1 MFNRSRRNLARWFTL
16 SMGSILVIFATVVYY
31 QEVEDELEVVD
42 RLLYKKTRAIAAN
55 VDYRLEQGERRVDL
69 ENVPWLGNNP
79 LPEDTEL
86 VYARWYDSQK
96 QIVRFFG
103 TPPPSQLTTA
113 IGFHTIKN
121 AEYSTPNK
129 LQPWLRQVTL
139 VVEKNDTVLGYLQI
153 ATPLAAAQDSL
164 SQLRLFLALAVPVT
178 IFIIALAGWFLGG
191 LAMQPIRQAYIQLQ
205 RFTADASHELRTPLA
220 AILSNAQVG
229 LLSEDSSQQR
239 FRLEKIVEVAKSMS
253 TLVSNLLLLARQ
265 QGIAAPESLQEI
277 DLAQLLQE
285 IARYQVENNANALNF
300 TTNLPPYPVKIL
312 ADYSLIHQ
320 AVMNLL
326 DNAFKYTPAGGK
338 VQLRLAVRSRWAEIA
353 VEDSG
358 IGIPCED
365 LPYIFERFYRVDTE
379 RTRKS
384 GGFGLGLA
392 IAQQLVQ
399 AHGGQINVS
408 STYAQGST
416 FTIKLPLIMS

>member
-16 SMGSILVIFATVVYY
+16 SMGSILVVFATVVYY

-55 VDYRLEQGERRVDL
+55 VDYRLEPGERRVDL

-86 VYARWYDSQK
+86 VYARWYNPQK

-121 AEYSTPNK
+121 TKYSTPNQ

-139 VVEKNDTVLGYLQI
+139 VVEKNDTVIGYLQI

-164 SQLRLFLALAVPVT
+164 SQLRLFLALAVPIT
-178 IFIIALAGWFLGG
+178 IFIIALTGWFLGG

-277 DLAQLLQE
+277 DLTQLLQE
-285 IARYQVENNANALNF
+285 IARYQVENNTNALIF
-300 TTNLPPYPVKIL
+300 TTNLPPYPVKIF

-338 VQLRLAVRSRWAEIA
+338 VQLRLAVRSRWAEIV

-358 IGIPCED
+358 IGIPSQD

-416 FTIKLPLIMS
+416 FTIKLPLTMS

>member
-16 SMGSILVIFATVVYY
+16 SMGSILVVFATVIYY

-55 VDYRLEQGERRVDL
+55 VEYRLEQREQRVDL
-69 ENVPWLGNNP
+69 ENAPWLGNNP
-79 LPEDTEL
+79 LPADTEL
-86 VYARWYDSQK
+86 VYARWYNSQK

-103 TPPPSQLTTA
+103 TPPPPQLTTA
-113 IGFHTIKN
+113 IGFHTIRDT
-121 AEYSTPNK
+121 EYSTPNR

-139 VVEKNDTVLGYLQI
+139 AVEKNDTVIGYLQI

-164 SQLRLFLALAVPVT
+164 SQLRLFLALAVPIT
-178 IFIIALAGWFLGG
+178 IFIIALTGWFLGG
-191 LAMQPIRQAYIQLQ
+191 LAMQPIRQAYVQLQ

-229 LLSEDSSQQR
+229 LLSQDSSQQR

-265 QGIAAPESLQEI
+265 QGIVASESLQEI
-277 DLAQLLQE
+277 DLTQLLQE
-285 IARYQVENNANALNF
+285 IARYQLENNINSLDF
-300 TTNLPPYPVKIL
+300 TTNLPLYSVKIV

-326 DNAFKYTPAGGK
+326 DNAFKYTPAGGR
-338 VQLRLAVRSRWAEIA
+338 VQLRLATRSRWAEIT

-358 IGIPCED
+358 IGIPPQD
-365 LPYIFERFYRVDTE
+365 LPHIFERFYRVDTE

-399 AHGGQINVS
+399 AHGGHISVS
-408 STYAQGST
+408 STYTQGST
-416 FTIKLPLIMS
+416 FTIKLPLTMT